1 MGSRKN
7 ATRKN
12 IPWKID
18 PLKMFPLTKCPQ
30 ENCPSEN
37 CPHDIFCDLFLS
49 QIFMEISKTYF
60 HSMCYFDYK
69 FSCAYIFHFQQWF
82 IKHIIHRYVKA
93 MLSNVTW
100 LPKQI
105 GEKFPILWWLPQHK
119 NITFSSFEEKC
130 RQFI

>member
-1 MGSRKN
+1 MLLFLGSRKN

-12 IPWKID
+12 IPWKVD
-18 PLKMFPLTKCPQ
+18 PLKMFPSTKCPQ

-37 CPHDIFCDLFLS
+37 CLHDIFCDLFLS

-60 HSMCYFDYK
+60 HSMCYFDY
-69 FSCAYIFHFQQWF
+69 IFDFQQWL

-93 MLSNVTW
+93 MLGNVTW
-100 LPKQI
+100 LSKQI
-105 GEKFPILWWLPQHK
+105 GEKFPILWWLLQHK
-119 NITFSSFEEKC
+119 NITFFSSFEENC